1 MKSDNWFERLTEVS
15 FFKELFGIIMGTT
28 LYLLRQHPDLIS
40 SSLFRASDT
49 DMDIVFIE
57 QASSIVPSSVK
68 GVVVATEGIAVSLS
82 HPTITYDNLIDKIFT
97 SEHVI
102 VV

>member
-1 MKSDNWFERLTEVS
+1 
-15 FFKELFGIIMGTT
+15 MGTT

-40 SSLFRASDT
+40 SALFRASDA

-57 QASSIVPSSVK
+57 QTSSIVPSSVK
-68 GVVVATEGIAVSLS
+68 GVVVATEGIAGDLS

>member
-1 MKSDNWFERLTEVS
+1 
-15 FFKELFGIIMGTT
+15 
-28 LYLLRQHPDLIS
+28 
-40 SSLFRASDT
+40 
-49 DMDIVFIE
+49 MDIVFIE
-57 QASSIVPSSVK
+57 QTSSIVPSSVK

>member
-1 MKSDNWFERLTEVS
+1 
-15 FFKELFGIIMGTT
+15 MGTT

-40 SSLFRASDT
+40 SSLFRASDI

-57 QASSIVPSSVK
+57 QTSSIVPSSVK
-68 GVVVATEGIAVSLS
+68 GVVVSTEGIGGSLS
-82 HPTITYDNLIDKIFT
+82 HPTITYDNLIDKIFR

>member
-1 MKSDNWFERLTEVS
+1 
-15 FFKELFGIIMGTT
+15 MGTT

-40 SSLFRASDT
+40 PSLFRASDI

-57 QASSIVPSSVK
+57 QTSSIVPSSVK
-68 GVVVATEGIAVSLS
+68 GVVVATEGMAVGLS
-82 HPTITYDNLIDKIFT
+82 YPTITYDNLIEKIFT

>member
-1 MKSDNWFERLTEVS
+1 
-15 FFKELFGIIMGTT
+15 MGTT

-49 DMDIVFIE
+49 DMDIVFVE

-68 GVVVATEGIAVSLS
+68 GIAIAVKGIAVELS
-82 HPTITYDNLIDKIFT
+82 HPTMTYDDLIEKVFS
-97 SEHVI
+97 SEHIIVI
-102 VV
+102 

>member
-1 MKSDNWFERLTEVS
+1 
-15 FFKELFGIIMGTT
+15 MGTT

-40 SSLFRASDT
+40 PSLFRASDT

-68 GVVVATEGIAVSLS
+68 GVAVATEGIVDGLS
-82 HPTITYDNLIDKIFT
+82 RPTMTYDDLIEKIF
-97 SEHVI
+97 SFDHII

>member
-1 MKSDNWFERLTEVS
+1 MA
-15 FFKELFGIIMGTT
+15 TT
-28 LYLLRQHPDLIS
+28 LYLLRQHPDIIS
-40 SSLFRASDT
+40 SALFRASDT

-57 QASSIVPSSVK
+57 QASSTVPSSVK
-68 GVVVATEGIAVSLS
+68 GVVVAIEGIAVGLS

-102 VV
+102 VI

>member
-1 MKSDNWFERLTEVS
+1 
-15 FFKELFGIIMGTT
+15 
-28 LYLLRQHPDLIS
+28 
-40 SSLFRASDT
+40 
-49 DMDIVFIE
+49 MDIVFIE
-57 QASSIVPSSVK
+57 QTSSIVPSSVK
-68 GVVVATEGIAVSLS
+68 GVVVATEGIAGGPS

>member
-1 MKSDNWFERLTEVS
+1 MSTA
-15 FFKELFGIIMGTT
+15 

-57 QASSIVPSSVK
+57 QASSILPSSVN
-68 GVVVATEGIAVSLS
+68 GAVVVTGGMAVELS
-82 HPTITYDNLIDKIFT
+82 RPTMTYDDLIEKIFS
-97 SEHVI
+97 SEHII

>member
-1 MKSDNWFERLTEVS
+1 
-15 FFKELFGIIMGTT
+15 MGTT

-40 SSLFRASDT
+40 SSLFRATDT
-49 DMDIVFIE
+49 DVDIVFIE
-57 QASSIVPSSVK
+57 QTSSVVPSSVN
-68 GVVVATEGIAVSLS
+68 GVVVATEGIEVSLS

>member
-1 MKSDNWFERLTEVS
+1 MA
-15 FFKELFGIIMGTT
+15 TT
-28 LYLLRQHPDLIS
+28 LYLLRQHPDIIS
-40 SSLFRASDT
+40 SALFRASDT

-57 QASSIVPSSVK
+57 QASSTVPSSVK
-68 GVVVATEGIAVSLS
+68 GVVVAIEGIVVGLS

-102 VV
+102 VI